1 MARVNA
7 LLPASHPETGDPGHK
22 PSPCDPSAW
31 VLHHHKAPSPRNA
44 SLPSGSGRA
53 LRVDFFTRGRTAG
66 QWNGSRPRSFA
77 LTHEGLG
84 LRTQNPVSYDPGEG
98 RGSQPRLHF
107 KVTFKDPNAKATLW
121 DLIGPISGTVTQ
133 VFVFLQLSKS

>member
-1 MARVNA
+1 M
-7 LLPASHPETGDPGHK
+7 LCSLPRTLKQGTQDINQVHVTPAPEFFTTTK
-22 PSPCDPSAW
+22 P
-31 VLHHHKAPSPRNA
+31 PSPRNA

-53 LRVDFFTRGRTAG
+53 LRVDFFTTGRTAG

-84 LRTQNPVSYDPGEG
+84 LCTQNPVSYDPGEG
-98 RGSQPRLHF
+98 RGSQPRLHV

-121 DLIGPISGTVTQ
+121 TN
-133 VFVFLQLSKS
+133 